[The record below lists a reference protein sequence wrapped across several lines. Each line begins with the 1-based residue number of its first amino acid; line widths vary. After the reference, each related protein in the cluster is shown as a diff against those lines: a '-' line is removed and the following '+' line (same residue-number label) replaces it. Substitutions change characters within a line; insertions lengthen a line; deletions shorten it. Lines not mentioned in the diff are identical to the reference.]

1 MFLIEFEL
9 VGFSGLSV
17 IDACELFVQRGLL
30 SAGRVTHEQSVLP
43 NSGVCTCKVGENRT
57 VHSGEP
63 PHASRAAGPR
73 LELQVPAL
81 GPRLGSLP
89 PGGRWPAWY
98 VQARVRLSATSVR
111 AHLGLAL
118 LTFLY
123 RAALVE
129 GWRSIAVCSE
139 LRPRG
144 IPSLR
149 VGPHRRHGSRRRFPG
164 AARPQLS
171 ASGRRGPLGLPAAGQ
186 WRPAVPV
193 RPAAC
198 TPVWPEDV
206 LDEARGAWLTASQ
219 PSCTPASPAGRRVT
233 GRRRRGPGSR
243 VSCELS

>member
-1 MFLIEFEL
+1 M
-9 VGFSGLSV
+9 
-17 IDACELFVQRGLL
+17 
-30 SAGRVTHEQSVLP
+30 
-43 NSGVCTCKVGENRT
+43 
-57 VHSGEP
+57 
-63 PHASRAAGPR
+63 
-73 LELQVPAL
+73 
-81 GPRLGSLP
+81 
-89 PGGRWPAWY
+89 
-98 VQARVRLSATSVR
+98 RLSATSVH

-149 VGPHRRHGSRRRFPG
+149 VGPHRRHGSHRRFPG

-233 GRRRRGPGSR
+233 GHLRRGPGSR